1 MTGTVLPR
9 QAELL
14 ALVEAEQR
22 HMRGLLARLKPGH
35 LTTPG
40 VTGPWSGKN
49 ILAHVTFWHGRLLH
63 IVAAERRG
71 RRADRIM
78 RPGEA
83 WPDALARINE
93 QVYALSE
100 TQPLDVVLDDFR
112 RTSQA
117 VHRLGAG
124 LRDDDL
130 APPRPL
136 LTTGDSLASLILDL
150 AYEHPHEHRLAIQDW
165 LLGEMRIT

>member
-1 MTGTVLPR
+1 METPR

-22 HMRGLLARLKPGH
+22 HMRSLLARLKPAH

-40 VTGPWSGKN
+40 VTGPWSIKN
-49 ILAHVTFWHGRLLH
+49 ILAHITFWHRRLLH
-63 IVAAERRG
+63 IVAAERRR
-71 RRADRIM
+71 RRADRIL

-83 WPDALARINE
+83 WPEGLARINE

-112 RTSQA
+112 RTSQT
-117 VHRLGAG
+117 VYRLVAG
-124 LRDDDL
+124 LRDEEL
-130 APPRPL
+130 SPPRPL
-136 LTTGDSLASLILDL
+136 LTTGEPLASLVLDL

-165 LLGEMRIT
+165 LLKGAWVAKQ